1 MSFAGLSEQDRA
13 ALNTQ
18 RARELGFDCSP
29 GSNTYCSKQIRTPT
43 VPGSGAG
50 IFHRTKT
57 TISDGKAT
65 TDVYIISDGKWVI
78 AARTTDGGKTYFF
91 SEETRPNGT
100 KIVGDGVRQSL
111 ASGGDMN
118 KNVTKQVNDTLK
130 SGGAGLINSPQLTD
144 TQIREVGAID
154 NNTATTVEETTGA
167 AGLTAELSSLSNVQI
182 KSRGNKISS
191 DTRFVYPIGLETS
204 GQDKIQFSMF
214 DYVPPQSGGGF
225 EARES
230 GILGRIDPGT
240 GTGTSRG
247 NVFLPIQPTIID
259 TNSVTWQ
266 QDSINPIELA
276 ALELSTS
283 GIRKGVEG
291 INAAISN
298 IASTLGNESDNI
310 QSALIAGFAGAAI
323 GKNVLPRV
331 TGGILNPNIELLFNA
346 PNLRVFNYRF
356 QLSARDDTETNQIR
370 GIIRWFKQGMSVQRT
385 EGELF
390 LKTPNIFKI
399 KYLYQN
405 DDHPYLNRIK
415 TCALTNCSVD
425 YTPTGSYMTFKD
437 GSMVSYAINLT
448 FEELEPI
455 YYDDYDKVGGIG
467 F

>member
-43 VPGSGAG
+43 VPGSSAG

-57 TISDGKAT
+57 TISDGKAST
-65 TDVYIISDGKWVI
+65 EVYIISDGKWVS
-78 AARTTDGGKTYFF
+78 AATTTDGGRTYTF

-100 KIVGDGVRQSL
+100 KIAGEGLRQSL
-111 ASGGDMN
+111 SSGGDMN

-154 NNTATTVEETTGA
+154 NNTATTVEATIGES
-167 AGLTAELSSLSNVQI
+167 GLTADISSLSEVQI
-182 KSRGNKISS
+182 KSRGNKIPS
-191 DTRFVYPIGLETS
+191 DTKIIYPIGLETS

-225 EARES
+225 GARES
-230 GILGRIDPGT
+230 GILGRIDP

-283 GIRKGVEG
+283 GIAKGVEG

-323 GKNVLPRV
+323 GKNVLARV

-356 QLSARDDTETNQIR
+356 QLSAREEEETRRIQK
-370 GIIRWFKQGMSVQRT
+370 IIRWFKQGMSVQRT

-405 DDHPYLNRIK
+405 NDHPYINLIK

-425 YTPTGSYMTFKD
+425 YTPTGSYMTFQD
-437 GSMVSYAINLT
+437 GGMVSYTMNLT

-455 YYDDYDKVGGIG
+455 YYDDYDSLEENQIG